1 VHLATAHAR
10 FTATLKDGT
19 MKKRLR
25 NKTHVGEFREWGVPI
40 AVRRRHPDG
49 FDDSLG
55 RFIEEAVKAH
65 GLAFG
70 GGGHDDRLSGVVEV
84 GEMTGP
90 IETRLRHISLWL
102 DARRFRA
109 ARDWTADGSVA

>member
-10 FTATLKDGT
+10 FTATLKDGMT
-19 MKKRLR
+19 KKRLR

-65 GLAFG
+65 GLALR
-70 GGGHDDRLSGVVEV
+70 GGGHDDA
-84 GEMTGP
+84 P
-90 IETRLRHISLWL
+90 Q
-102 DARRFRA
+102 RR
-109 ARDWTADGSVA
+109 G